1 MEKESS
7 KWQIKKGRKNNSR
20 KRKNSLIGT
29 LTAKLLKKKGLV
41 SNQKLPISRI
51 KNLKRRNREKVKP
64 RSKERSKEK
73 NKSRKLKWNKKF
85 LNRRIMTFYQ
95 ELKKKWHNNLKQSLQ
110 LRLLRR
116 ITMLRVFYNKNNNL
130 KLFECPI
137 RELGW
142 INLKRKRWY
151 WIQMSKNLLMNK
163 IRTIQI

>member
-73 NKSRKLKWNKKF
+73 NKSRKLK
-85 LNRRIMTFYQ
+85 
-95 ELKKKWHNNLKQSLQ
+95 
-110 LRLLRR
+110 
-116 ITMLRVFYNKNNNL
+116 
-130 KLFECPI
+130 
-137 RELGW
+137 
-142 INLKRKRWY
+142 
-151 WIQMSKNLLMNK
+151 
-163 IRTIQI
+163 